1 MKGGLEDFTSIDV
14 QDDDEAPR
22 PKSEVKNAEFETLFF
37 GGVCNVVIPKEFPPK
52 LKDLGSFS
60 IPCMVDTV
68 RINRALC
75 ELSASVSFSLI
86 PFFRSLV

>member
-1 MKGGLEDFTSIDV
+1 M
-14 QDDDEAPR
+14 PR
-22 PKSEVKNAEFETLFF
+22 TKIEVKIVEIEILPF
-37 GGVCNVVIPKEFPPK
+37 GGVSNVLVPTEFAPK
-52 LKDLGSFS
+52 LTDPGSFS